1 MSKPN
6 FQASGGILTS
16 DSNSHYYLGS
26 YRTWPTLH
34 AVRTKSCS
42 FVKRPYVMENLLA
55 RVTLNPAVSQG
66 KPTLRNMRFTVAQL
80 LELLAAGMTNQE
92 ILADYPYLEEADIQA
107 ALLYAA
113 HIANARTITPLPI
126 AS

>member
-1 MSKPN
+1 M
-6 FQASGGILTS
+6 
-16 DSNSHYYLGS
+16 
-26 YRTWPTLH
+26 
-34 AVRTKSCS
+34 
-42 FVKRPYVMENLLA
+42 MENLLA

-80 LELLAAGMTNQE
+80 LELLAAGMTHQE

-113 HIANARTITPLPI
+113 HIANARSIVALPL

>member
-1 MSKPN
+1 
-6 FQASGGILTS
+6 
-16 DSNSHYYLGS
+16 
-26 YRTWPTLH
+26 
-34 AVRTKSCS
+34 
-42 FVKRPYVMENLLA
+42 MEDILA

-80 LELLAAGMTNQE
+80 LELLAAGMTHQE
-92 ILADYPYLEEADIQA
+92 ILVDYPYLEDADIQA

-113 HIANARTITPLPI
+113 RIANARTIITLPL